1 MNKELLNKANNLMHD
16 IETISNVINEKE
28 NAHHW
33 IKVITPNHQ
42 DGYYSYRFMDEL
54 TEWMK
59 KKKEEYE
66 KEFEQLK

>member
-1 MNKELLNKANNLMHD
+1 MKEK
-16 IETISNVINEKE
+16 
-28 NAHHW
+28 
-33 IKVITPNHQ
+33 Q
-42 DGYYSYRFMDEL
+42 DSYYSDRFMDEL